1 MCDSEE
7 TTGIVRVAHVRII
20 AGEEDV
26 VSGLVVGGEEATEF
40 DLGLEDGADEFLAR
54 DGVTLE
60 LEAESCG
67 CVGDSVL
74 DGSIGLGGRGVEES
88 AGHW

>member
-7 TTGIVRVAHVRII
+7 ATGIVPVAHVRII
-20 AGEEDV
+20 AREEDV
-26 VSGLVVGGEEATEF
+26 ISGLVVGGEVATEF
-40 DLGLEDGADEFLAR
+40 DLCLEDGADQFLAL
-54 DGVTLE
+54 DGGTLE

-88 AGHW
+88 ARQ

>member
-7 TTGIVRVAHVRII
+7 ATGIVPVADVRII
-20 AGEEDV
+20 AREEDV
-26 VSGLVVGGEEATEF
+26 VSGLIVGDEIATEF
-40 DLGLEDGADEFLAR
+40 DLCLENGADEFLAL
-54 DGVTLE
+54 DGITLE
-60 LEAESCG
+60 LEAESCE

-88 AGHW
+88 TRQ